1 MATFTAMDPEG
12 AGVTWAVEGADKSKF
27 DITGGVLTFKESPN
41 FEMPGDVLRPAI
53 VDDENTDVEERVV
66 EPAGNNVYELT
77 VRASEIQAEGADGNA
92 MSAAADITVTVT
104 DVNEPGMA
112 EITLRQPEVDQS
124 TTTPLSVI
132 YSDPDVGQN
141 PAEPTALVT
150 PMFSWY
156 VPKVSRPVTE
166 NDDHWQPAT
175 NTTNTAQA
183 YTPAAGD
190 EDRFLRVKV
199 TYTDAAGDETR
210 SVYAKSES
218 RHVRSRTP
226 TRPQLSM
233 IRLARIT
240 VGRWLRT
247 RLRERW

>member
-12 AGVTWAVEGADKSKF
+12 AGVTWAVEGTDKSKF

-53 VDDENTDVEERVV
+53 VDDEDTDVEDRVV

-77 VRASEIQAEGADGNA
+77 VRASEIQAEGAEGNA

-112 EITLRQPEVDQS
+112 EINLRQPEVSQG
-124 TTTPLSVI
+124 TPLSVI

-141 PAEPTALVT
+141 PALPTALGT
-150 PMFSWY
+150 PLFLWS

-175 NTTNTAQA
+175 GQATTALT
-183 YTPAAGD
+183 YTPGLSD
-190 EDRFLRVKV
+190 EGRFLRVKV
-199 TYTDAAGDETR
+199 TYTDAAGTETR
-210 SVYAKSES
+210 SVYAKSEFA
-218 RHVRSRTP
+218 
-226 TRPQLSM
+226 TRAQQAPNQASNF
-233 IRLARIT
+233 RYFA
-240 VGRWLRT
+240 
-247 RLRERW
+247 